1 MPEGIG
7 TNADMIYENPFFQA
21 GWYETAS
28 GLFAKFNDASVNT
41 IQLITKDRPGDFY
54 RIMELLFPDGIVGH
68 RDTEDVT
75 TGLTPHK
82 VSSRERRVIKV
93 NRVLGPLEGT
103 LDMWIKQ
110 GMSTDEAYY
119 AFGVFMAKESL
130 KSLFKMGI
138 TSATAFLSSVEGL
151 VLSATTKH
159 AKASVLNQG
168 LRLMGGDASNIIA
181 WVMPGVIYNDLIGEA
196 ITAARYDEVGGVVYG
211 GAPGTLGRPVVIS
224 DCPGLFVDNGEDPD
238 TYYILG
244 LQRGAIIIEE
254 SEERRIV
261 RQTITGLPN
270 LIERIQGEDAVNIE
284 VKGAGWLSTAE
295 TNPDETALGT
305 STNWEQ
311 INDDHEC
318 AGIMIE
324 VLGSETAE
332 S

>member
-28 GLFAKFNDASVNT
+28 GLYAKFNDASAST
-41 IQLITKDRPGDFY
+41 IQLITNNRPGDYY
-54 RIMELLFPDGIVGH
+54 RIMEMLFPDGIVAH
-68 RDTEDVT
+68 RDPTDT
-75 TGLTPHK
+75 TTALTPHK
-82 VSSRERRVIKV
+82 VASRERRVIKV

-103 LDMWIKQ
+103 FDMWIKQ
-110 GMSTDEAYY
+110 GMSIDEAYY
-119 AFGVFMAKESL
+119 AFGTFMAKESM

-138 TSATAFLSSVEGL
+138 TSATAFLSSVAGL
-151 VLSATTKH
+151 VLDSSTKH
-159 AKASVLNQG
+159 AKATILNKG

-181 WVMPGVIYNDLIGEA
+181 WVMPGVIYNDLVGEA
-196 ITAARYDEVGGVVYG
+196 LTAARYDEVGGVIYG
-211 GAPGTLGRPVVIS
+211 GAPGTLGKPVVIS
-224 DCPGLFVDNGEDPD
+224 DCPSLFVDNGEDPD

-244 LQRGAIIIEE
+244 LQRGAVIIEE

-261 RQTITGLPN
+261 RQTITGLTN

-284 VKGAGWLSTAE
+284 VKGAGWSDTAG

-305 STNWEQ
+305 STNWVQ
-311 INDDHEC
+311 INNDHEC

-324 VLGSETAE
+324 VLGAE
-332 S
+332 STES